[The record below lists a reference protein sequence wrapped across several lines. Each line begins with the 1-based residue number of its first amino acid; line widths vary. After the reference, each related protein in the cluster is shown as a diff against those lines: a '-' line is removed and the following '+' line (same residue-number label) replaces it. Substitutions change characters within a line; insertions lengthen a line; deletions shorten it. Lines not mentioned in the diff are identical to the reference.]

1 MSINFHKNVLPYISE
16 TNLVFFTIIE
26 LYKFLVVKLR
36 VLYEVGVLRLCVQVV
51 DVGAVEPVLVDH
63 TVTLEPLDL
72 KG

>member
-1 MSINFHKNVLPYISE
+1 M
-16 TNLVFFTIIE
+16 
-26 LYKFLVVKLR
+26 KLR
-36 VLYEVGVLRLCVQVV
+36 VLYEVSVLRLCVQVV